1 MALELSSLMDVLHFA
16 STVILVTAAGALA
29 PGPLFFATIS
39 HGIKLGAKSGFVF
52 SLAHSLVESILILL
66 LASGLVSIANE
77 SPIKLVVGV
86 AGGIVLL
93 VFGVM
98 QIRGAFTANYREAPQ
113 KDVTTQN
120 LLLTGLTFTGLN
132 PFFIIWWL
140 TAGANLILLA
150 LEFAALPG
158 VVFMFLCHVWIDVV
172 WLTLVAHFAKLGTN
186 IVGHKG
192 YRVILVVFGLALV
205 YYGLTFLAAS
215 LPL

>member
-1 MALELSSLMDVLHFA
+1 
-16 STVILVTAAGALA
+16 
-29 PGPLFFATIS
+29 
-39 HGIKLGAKSGFVF
+39 
-52 SLAHSLVESILILL
+52 
-66 LASGLVSIANE
+66 
-77 SPIKLVVGV
+77 
-86 AGGIVLL
+86 
-93 VFGVM
+93 
-98 QIRGAFTANYREAPQ
+98 
-113 KDVTTQN
+113 
-120 LLLTGLTFTGLN
+120 LTGLTFTGLN

-172 WLTLVAHFAKLGTN
+172 WLTLVAHFAQLGTN

-192 YRVILVVFGLALV
+192 YRVILAVFGLALV